1 MCSSGFPDKPTW
13 ATASA
18 YKPFSPSLRTNAGE
32 MCSSSN
38 NRVNGGYRAL
48 FRFAIAFSVALVQH
62 RIERPAGRIV
72 GSSRRGRERPTIR
85 PAGRSRSEE
94 HTSELQSRGHLVC
107 RLPLEKKKADI
118 SIDVDPVV

>member
-1 MCSSGFPDKPTW
+1 MCSSGSPDKPTW

-38 NRVNGGYRAL
+38 KRVNGGYRAL
-48 FRFAIAFSVALVQH
+48 FRFAIAFSVALVLH

-72 GSSRRGRERPTIR
+72 SLVPFDAEGCLDDAEAAVTRRHDGVQLLCP
-85 PAGRSRSEE
+85 
-94 HTSELQSRGHLVC
+94 
-107 RLPLEKKKADI
+107 
-118 SIDVDPVV
+118 

>member
-1 MCSSGFPDKPTW
+1 LLTILVSPAGRRAFEFHLSLDHPVLLSLPTRRSSD
-13 ATASA
+13 
-18 YKPFSPSLRTNAGE
+18 L
-32 MCSSSN
+32 
-38 NRVNGGYRAL
+38 GYRAL

-72 GSSRRGRERPTIR
+72 GPSRRGRERPTIR